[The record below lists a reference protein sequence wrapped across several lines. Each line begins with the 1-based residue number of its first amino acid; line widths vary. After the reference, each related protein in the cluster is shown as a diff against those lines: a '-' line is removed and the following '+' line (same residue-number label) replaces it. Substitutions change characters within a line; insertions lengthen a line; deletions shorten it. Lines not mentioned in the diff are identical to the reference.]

1 MASAKTRR
9 TPEETVEMLAV
20 MIREGK
26 LSRQGLLR
34 ELMKL
39 GLEEQKRWKAIRLVQ
54 SGRVDLRKGAEIAG
68 LDEDGLKGLMEE

>member
-1 MASAKTRR
+1 MASMKTRR

-54 SGRVDLRKGAEIAG
+54 SGRVDLRTGAEIAG

>member
-1 MASAKTRR
+1 MASVKTRR

-54 SGRVDLRKGAEIAG
+54 SGRVDLRTGAEIAG